1 MKRTIWIMLVASVFA
16 LVMANCSS
24 AATTTPIPAI
34 SLDAPDDTELNL
46 VKASAVVVPTQE
58 AKLSFVI
65 SGLVEDVTVKE
76 GEQVKAGQTL
86 VLLDT
91 SELEY
96 NLVAAQAALT
106 SADLDAQM
114 QRQRRKRFDF
124 NTFNFVFVSPP
135 KEKIIIADAKVD
147 QMKAAVE
154 VVKASIAQ
162 RILTAPFEGTVVEVN
177 TSPGE
182 YIQPAQAIVVIAD
195 LQNVQIETTDLSE
208 LNVASIKDGQPA
220 TVYVEALDEVF
231 PGKVTAISPISDTIG
246 GDVVYK
252 VTLELDE
259 QPADLLWGMT
269 ADVEIQTEQ

>member
-58 AKLSFVI
+58 VRLSFVI

-135 KEKIIIADAKVD
+135 KEKIIIADAKVE

-154 VVKASIAQ
+154 VVRASIAQ
-162 RILTAPFEGTVVEVN
+162 RTLTAPFEGTVVEVN
-177 TSPGE
+177 ISPGE
-182 YIQPAQAIVVIAD
+182 YIQPAQVVIVIAD

-208 LNVASIKDGQPA
+208 LSIASVQVGQPA
-220 TVYVEALDEVF
+220 TVYIEALDEEF
-231 PGKVTAISPISDTIG
+231 PGKVTTISPISGTIG

-252 VTLELDE
+252 VTIELDE
-259 QPADLLWGMT
+259 QPADLLWGMST
-269 ADVEIQTEQ
+269 DVEINVE